1 MELRPE
7 LAAEK
12 RAVNDRLNPFPLT
25 PSLSL
30 RERENHSARLEGR
43 SVPGRSVMQAVVGL
57 PWGRVSMR
65 GIEANIPRSLT
76 KRSHVLP
83 LPEGEGGVRGKAL
96 SDSRSRLLRFK
107 SLCLFHRK

>member
-30 RERENHSARLEGR
+30 RERENHSARLEGPNT
-43 SVPGRSVMQAVVGL
+43 SGRSVVQVLVKL
-57 PWGRVSMR
+57 PWRRPSMR
-65 GIEANIPRSLT
+65 GIEASIPER
-76 KRSHVLP
+76 
-83 LPEGEGGVRGKAL
+83 
-96 SDSRSRLLRFK
+96 
-107 SLCLFHRK
+107 